1 MSPLSIWIAL
11 VGLTAATFITRA
23 GFLLLGDRVSL
34 PGWLERALRYA
45 PACALAAI
53 VVPELV
59 YAQGRLN
66 LSFENFRLLAACAAA
81 AYFTFT
87 RQLLGT
93 ILVGMAVYTALR
105 LWAP

>member
-1 MSPLSIWIAL
+1 MSAWLIWLAI

-59 YAQGRLN
+59 YAQGRLF
-66 LSFENFRLLAACAAA
+66 LSFENFRLLAAVAAA
-81 AYFTFT
+81 AYFVFT

-93 ILVGMAVYTALR
+93 ILAGMAVYTVLR
-105 LWAP
+105 LLVP